1 MTLNK
6 SEFVTRSFTG
16 LCIGS
21 ISIGAIIFSPYTY
34 LAWLTIIA
42 GLSAREYFKLE
53 KQKLPNGYETIIP
66 VLIMV
71 AVILTG
77 ISLIRQWP
85 LVFSIAIIPMIITL
99 ITGILLLTTKEIEVL
114 IAQVKS
120 FHGAM
125 AYIALGIMSGM
136 LFLFEDYEWKYV
148 LLPVM
153 LIWVNDIMAYIIGS
167 RWGKHKI
174 APAISPGKSIE
185 GTVGG
190 GIITA
195 ITGFAF
201 TMIWTEIPLM
211 YPVVLGLGIPLFAL
225 AGDLWE
231 SALKR
236 NAGVKDSGTILP
248 GHGGFLDRYDSLL
261 FVMPFSALAYFIF
274 VL

>member
-6 SEFVTRSFTG
+6 SEFVTRSITG
-16 LCIGS
+16 LCIGAV
-21 ISIGAIIFSPYTY
+21 SIGAIVFSAYSY

-42 GLSAREYFKLE
+42 GFSAREYLKLE
-53 KQKLPNGYETIIP
+53 KHKFPPLLETIVP
-66 VLIMV
+66 LLIMG
-71 AVILTG
+71 ATLLTG

-85 LVFSIAIIPMIITL
+85 VVFSLAIVPLIISL
-99 ITGILLLTTKEIEVL
+99 ISGVLLFITKETEAL

-120 FHGAM
+120 FQGVM
-125 AYIALGIMSGM
+125 AYISLGIMSG
-136 LFLFEDYEWKYV
+136 LVFLFEDYDWKFI
-148 LLPVM
+148 LLPVL
-153 LIWVNDIMAYIIGS
+153 LIWVNDIMAYVIGS
-167 RWGKHKI
+167 KWGKHKI

-185 GTVGG
+185 GTVGA
-190 GIITA
+190 GILTA

-201 TMIWTEIPLM
+201 TMIWTEIPFM
-211 YPVVLGLGIPLFAL
+211 YPVILGLFVPFFAL

-236 NAGVKDSGTILP
+236 HAGVKDSGTILP

-261 FVMPFSALAYFIF
+261 FVMPISALAYFIF

>member
-1 MTLNK
+1 
-6 SEFVTRSFTG
+6 
-16 LCIGS
+16 
-21 ISIGAIIFSPYTY
+21 
-34 LAWLTIIA
+34 LTIIA
-42 GLSAREYFKLE
+42 GFSAKEYFKLE

-66 VLIMV
+66 ALIMV
-71 AVILTG
+71 ATMLTG

-120 FHGAM
+120 FHGVM
-125 AYIALGIMSGM
+125 AYVALGIMSGM

-185 GTVGG
+185 GTAGG

-201 TMIWTEIPLM
+201 TMIWTEIPFL
-211 YPVVLGLGIPLFAL
+211 YPVVLGLLIPFFAL